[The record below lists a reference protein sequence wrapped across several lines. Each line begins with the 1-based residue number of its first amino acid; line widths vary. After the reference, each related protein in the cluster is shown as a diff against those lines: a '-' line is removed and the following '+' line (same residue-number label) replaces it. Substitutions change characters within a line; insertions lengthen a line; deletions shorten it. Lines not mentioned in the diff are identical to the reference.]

1 MRSYKSRRF
10 IVILIIVAIPLG
22 YIIYNQLGDRYPEL
36 EEALEVA
43 NDIQIRQIWDSHH
56 LGELSLDKSK
66 KILECEYYETDD
78 KRYLM
83 LHSLEDGEK
92 ATGMWLVANF
102 MYGYKDSLTD
112 THIGGEDNPPMYRA
126 IKRVL
131 DEIVKARMELRF
143 KIINVNTEEIGY
155 IQINSED
162 VKTAMQNWKE
172 FH

>member
-1 MRSYKSRRF
+1 MSY
-10 IVILIIVAIPLG
+10 
-22 YIIYNQLGDRYPEL
+22 
-36 EEALEVA
+36 
-43 NDIQIRQIWDSHH
+43 DISQPVSQR
-56 LGELSLDKSK
+56 G
-66 KILECEYYETDD
+66 C
-78 KRYLM
+78 
-83 LHSLEDGEK
+83 
-92 ATGMWLVANF
+92 
-102 MYGYKDSLTD
+102 
-112 THIGGEDNPPMYRA
+112 GEDNPPMYRA